1 MIGEYSLT
9 AGGFHADAWLPAA
22 AAVAAAAGALA
33 LRRRYDRVLAAEA
46 DIAPPAVAEG
56 WRQRWR
62 DDLPEAA
69 AAVVLALLVA
79 STAPLASPEMPWA
92 AGLLGWALLALA
104 LIDRRHGIL
113 PDALTLPLLLGGL
126 AFNWRLEGAL
136 PADSAIGA
144 AAGYAGFAL
153 VRALYG
159 RLREREGLGLGDVKL
174 LGAAGAWLGWAA
186 LPAVVGLAAVAAL
199 ATVLAARL
207 LSDGEDAATALAA
220 DREIR
225 FGPFLC
231 LAVWVVFLY
240 RDAGFC

>member
-1 MIGEYSLT
+1 MSEYGLA
-9 AGGFHADAWLPAA
+9 AGGFHAAACLAA
-22 AAVAAAAGALA
+22 ASVAAAAGALA
-33 LRRRYDRVLAAEA
+33 LRHRYDRILAAEA
-46 DIAPPAVAEG
+46 GAAAPAAG
-56 WRQRWR
+56 RWRRWR
-62 DDLPEAA
+62 DDVPEAA
-69 AAVVLALLVA
+69 ASLVVALLVA
-79 STAPLASPEMPWA
+79 ATAPLASPEMPWA
-92 AGLLGWALLALA
+92 AGLLGWTLLALA

-126 AFNWRLEGAL
+126 AFNWRLEEAL

-144 AAGYAGFAL
+144 AAGYAGFVL
-153 VRALYG
+153 IRALYG
-159 RLREREGLGLGDVKL
+159 RLRGREGLGLGDAKL
-174 LGAAGAWLGWAA
+174 LAAAGAWLGWAA

-207 LSDGEDAATALAA
+207 LSGGEGAAAALAP

-240 RDAGFC
+240 RDAWFY